1 MSTKL
6 VSLQRNRWERPQL
19 QQALQPR
26 PEILLHA
33 RPRQRHVPLRQLR
46 RLLQLRLVVRR
57 LHVRQPEREVL
68 PQKVQGGPE
77 RDLLGNVAQHV
88 DGVLPHQL
96 QAGLQ
101 NCQDDDT
108 AQELRSLR
116 SKNSSQIETEV
127 DSETHVTPS

>member
-1 MSTKL
+1 ML
-6 VSLQRNRWERPQL
+6 IIGMSLQWDGRKRPQL

-26 PEILLHA
+26 PEVLLHT
-33 RPRQRHVPLRQLR
+33 RPRQRHVSRRKLRI
-46 RLLQLRLVVRR
+46 LLQLRLVVRR
-57 LHVRQPEREVL
+57 LHVRQPQRQVL
-68 PQKVQGGPE
+68 PQEVQRSPE

-88 DGVLPHQL
+88 NRILPDQL

-116 SKNSSQIETEV
+116 A
-127 DSETHVTPS
+127 